1 MLESH
6 PELWD
11 GWMDKHETPKM
22 RRFREIYGVNPLL
35 VGPDMPFW
43 DGIRDGCFREALFI
57 RWFVRDTVALP
68 WSSGP
73 RKPFE
78 CKPPVGEIA
87 PWTRDTVNTIVDIVK
102 PVEVG
107 AIYLVSLN
115 AGMRIEPH
123 TDGLPNCSRCVALG
137 ETECRYTQRYSH
149 RFHLVIASNPDCWME
164 AGGERVCMLP
174 GELWWFNSRAEH
186 SVTNAGN
193 TDRIHLLFDAR
204 TLQ

>member
-57 RWFVRDTVALP
+57 LWFVRDTVALP
-68 WSSGP
+68 WSSEP

-115 AGMRIEPH
+115 AECASSHIPTGCRTAPAAS
-123 TDGLPNCSRCVALG
+123 LSVKPSVA
-137 ETECRYTQRYSH
+137 TRN
-149 RFHLVIASNPDCWME
+149 VI
-164 AGGERVCMLP
+164 
-174 GELWWFNSRAEH
+174 
-186 SVTNAGN
+186 
-193 TDRIHLLFDAR
+193 R
-204 TLQ
+204 TAFT